1 MLPAIL
7 IGTARSLESEI
18 SVNHPAPLAAID
30 VGSNTV
36 HLVGARVGARGSLK
50 VLDDRQGMVRLG
62 ADISALGYIGEE
74 RMARCILAVRAQ
86 AERAREL
93 GASAVL
99 GIATEGVRAAANG
112 AALIERVRAET
123 GVTLH
128 LVTGVQEA
136 ALTYWGATSGLRH
149 SGGRRGVLDLGGG
162 SLEIVVGQGT
172 RILWRTSL
180 PLGSGTIHDRD
191 APSDPASA
199 EELDAARAAVDALLV
214 PLDPPQ
220 TDEHAVACG
229 GTATT
234 LALLE
239 GQLRRTHPRARMAA
253 TRRAATRRALRATV
267 SADELEQLMKLAQ
280 AVPAQEI
287 SARFAVDPARA
298 PLLGAGSVVLH
309 EAMRCLGTD
318 ALIIS
323 GRGVREG
330 ALLAYARAGDGWLE
344 AAARGVGW

>member
-1 MLPAIL
+1 M
-7 IGTARSLESEI
+7 GTARSLESEI
-18 SVNHPAPLAAID
+18 SVNNPAPLAAID

-36 HLVGARVGARGSLK
+36 HLVVAHVGARGSLK
-50 VLDDRQGMVRLG
+50 VLDDRQEMVRLG

-74 RMARCILAVRAQ
+74 RMARCVLAVCVQ

-128 LVTGVQEA
+128 LVTGAQEA

-180 PLGSGTIHDRD
+180 PLGSGTIHDRY

-199 EELDAARAAVDALLV
+199 EELDAARAAVNALLV

-239 GQLRRTHPRARMAA
+239 GQLRRTHPRARLAA
-253 TRRAATRRALRATV
+253 TRGALRATL

-323 GRGVREG
+323 SRGVREG

-344 AAARGVGW
+344 AATRGVGW

>member
-36 HLVGARVGARGSLK
+36 HLVVAHVGTRGSLK
-50 VLDDRQGMVRLG
+50 VLDDRQEMVRLG
-62 ADISALGYIGEE
+62 ADIAALGYIGEE
-74 RMARCILAVRAQ
+74 RMARCVLAVRAQ
-86 AERAREL
+86 AERAWEL
-93 GASAVL
+93 GVSAVL
-99 GIATEGVRAAANG
+99 GIATEGVRAVANG

-128 LVTGVQEA
+128 LVTGAQEA

-149 SGGRRGVLDLGGG
+149 SGGRRGVLDLGGV

-180 PLGSGTIHDRD
+180 PLGSGTIHDRY
-191 APSDPASA
+191 APSDPPSA
-199 EELDAARAAVDALLV
+199 QELDAARAAVDALLV
-214 PLDPPQ
+214 PLDPLQ

-253 TRRAATRRALRATV
+253 TRMALRATL

-323 GRGVREG
+323 SRGVREG
-330 ALLAYARAGDGWLE
+330 ALLAYMRAGDGWLE
-344 AAARGVGW
+344 AATRGVGW

>member
-36 HLVGARVGARGSLK
+36 HLVVAHVGTRGSLK
-50 VLDDRQGMVRLG
+50 VLDDRQEMVRLG
-62 ADISALGYIGEE
+62 ADIAALGYIGEE
-74 RMARCILAVRAQ
+74 RMARCVLAVRAQ
-86 AERAREL
+86 AERAWEL
-93 GASAVL
+93 GVSAVL
-99 GIATEGVRAAANG
+99 GIATEGVRAVANG

-128 LVTGVQEA
+128 LVTGAQEA

-180 PLGSGTIHDRD
+180 PLGSGTIHDRY
-191 APSDPASA
+191 APSDPPSA
-199 EELDAARAAVDALLV
+199 QELDAARAAVDALLV
-214 PLDPPQ
+214 PLDPLQ

-253 TRRAATRRALRATV
+253 TRMALRATL

-287 SARFAVDPARA
+287 SVRFAVDPARA

-323 GRGVREG
+323 SRGVREG
-330 ALLAYARAGDGWLE
+330 ALLAYMRAGDGWLE
-344 AAARGVGW
+344 AATRGVGW

>member
-1 MLPAIL
+1 M
-7 IGTARSLESEI
+7 
-18 SVNHPAPLAAID
+18 SVNNPAPLAAID

-36 HLVGARVGARGSLK
+36 HLVVALVGPKGSLK
-50 VLDDRQGMVRLG
+50 VLDDRQEMVRLG

-74 RMARCILAVRAQ
+74 RMARCILAVRTQ
-86 AERAREL
+86 AERTREL

-112 AALIERVRAET
+112 AVLIERVRAET

-128 LVTGVQEA
+128 LVTGAQEA

-149 SGGRRGVLDLGGG
+149 SGGSRGVLDLGGG

-180 PLGSGTIHDRD
+180 PLGSGTIHDRY

-199 EELDAARAAVDALLV
+199 EELAAARAAVGAVLV
-214 PLDPPQ
+214 PLDPPRS
-220 TDEHAVACG
+220 DEHAVACG

-234 LALLE
+234 LALLA
-239 GQLRRTHPRARMAA
+239 GQLRQGHRRARLAA
-253 TRRAATRRALRATV
+253 ARRALRATL

-287 SARFAVDPARA
+287 SARFGVDPARA

-330 ALLAYARAGDGWLE
+330 ALLANARAGDGWLE

>member
-7 IGTARSLESEI
+7 VGTARSLESEI
-18 SVNHPAPLAAID
+18 SVNTPAPLAAID

-36 HLVGARVGARGSLK
+36 HLVVARVGTRGSLK
-50 VLDDRQGMVRLG
+50 VLDDRQEMVRLG

-74 RMARCILAVRAQ
+74 RMARCVLAVRAQ
-86 AERAREL
+86 AARAREL
-93 GASAVL
+93 GASALL

-112 AALIERVRAET
+112 AKLIERVRAET
-123 GVTLH
+123 GVTLR
-128 LVTGVQEA
+128 LVTGAQEA

-180 PLGSGTIHDRD
+180 PLGSGTIHDRY
-191 APSDPASA
+191 APSDPPSA
-199 EELDAARAAVDALLV
+199 QELDVARAAVDALLV

-220 TDEHAVACG
+220 TEEHAVACG

-234 LALLE
+234 LALLA
-239 GQLRRTHPRARMAA
+239 GQLRRTHRRARV
-253 TRRAATRRALRATV
+253 AATRRALRATL
-267 SADELEQLMKLAQ
+267 SAEELEQLMKLAQ

-298 PLLGAGSVVLH
+298 PLLGAGGVVLH

-344 AAARGVGW
+344 AATRGVGW

>member
-1 MLPAIL
+1 M
-7 IGTARSLESEI
+7 
-18 SVNHPAPLAAID
+18 NHPAPLAAID

-36 HLVGARVGARGSLK
+36 HLVVARVGARGSLK
-50 VLDDRQGMVRLG
+50 VLDDRQEMVRLG

-149 SGGRRGVLDLGGG
+149 SGGSRGVLDLGGG

-180 PLGSGTIHDRD
+180 PLGSGTIHDRY

-239 GQLRRTHPRARMAA
+239 GQLRRTHPRARL
-253 TRRAATRRALRATV
+253 AATRRALRATL

-323 GRGVREG
+323 SRGVREG

-344 AAARGVGW
+344 AATRGVGW

>member
-7 IGTARSLESEI
+7 MATARPLESEI
-18 SVNHPAPLAAID
+18 SVNTPAPLAAID

-36 HLVGARVGARGSLK
+36 HLVVTRVGPRGSLK
-50 VLDDRQGMVRLG
+50 VLDDRQEMVRLG
-62 ADISALGYIGEE
+62 ADISAQGYIGEE
-74 RMARCILAVRAQ
+74 RMARCVLAVRAQ

-93 GASAVL
+93 EASAVL

-112 AALIERVRAET
+112 AALIERVWAET

-128 LVTGVQEA
+128 LVTGAQEA

-162 SLEIVVGQGT
+162 RLQIVFRPGT

-180 PLGSGTIHDRD
+180 PLGSGTIHDRY
-191 APSDPASA
+191 APSNPPSA
-199 EELDAARAAVDALLV
+199 QELDAARAAVDALLV

-234 LALLE
+234 LALLA
-239 GQLRRTHPRARMAA
+239 GAAHHTPGRLRPWGPR
-253 TRRAATRRALRATV
+253 
-267 SADELEQLMKLAQ
+267 
-280 AVPAQEI
+280 
-287 SARFAVDPARA
+287 
-298 PLLGAGSVVLH
+298 
-309 EAMRCLGTD
+309 
-318 ALIIS
+318 
-323 GRGVREG
+323 
-330 ALLAYARAGDGWLE
+330 
-344 AAARGVGW
+344 

>member
-1 MLPAIL
+1 
-7 IGTARSLESEI
+7 I
-18 SVNHPAPLAAID
+18 SVNNPAPLAAID

-36 HLVGARVGARGSLK
+36 HLVVARVGTRGSLK
-50 VLDDRQGMVRLG
+50 VLDDRQDMVRLG
-62 ADISALGYIGEE
+62 ADISTLGYIGEE

-86 AERAREL
+86 AARAREL
-93 GASAVL
+93 GANAVF

-112 AALIERVRAET
+112 AVLIERVRAET

-128 LVTGVQEA
+128 LVTGAQEA

-149 SGGRRGVLDLGGG
+149 SGGSRGVLDLGGG

-180 PLGSGTIHDRD
+180 PLGSGTIHDRY
-191 APSDPASA
+191 APSDPPSA
-199 EELDAARAAVDALLV
+199 EELDAARAVVDALLV

-234 LALLE
+234 LALLA
-239 GQLRRTHPRARMAA
+239 GQLRRTH
-253 TRRAATRRALRATV
+253 RRRRVAATRRALRATL
-267 SADELEQLMKLAQ
+267 SADELVQLIKLAQ

-323 GRGVREG
+323 SRGVREG

-344 AAARGVGW
+344 AATRGVGW